1 MHKDSEQA
9 LKQALV
15 LSCSVAGDYAR
26 FSQPLSEFS
35 WKKQHRNTS
44 APPPLNLELGFKTRG
59 TWATS
64 LTWENTSNQSTHI
77 VIS

>member
-15 LSCSVAGDYAR
+15 LSCGVAGDYAR

-35 WKKQHRNTS
+35 WRKKTHRS
-44 APPPLNLELGFKTRG
+44 IDAPPKNLELGF
-59 TWATS
+59 
-64 LTWENTSNQSTHI
+64 
-77 VIS
+77 

>member
-15 LSCSVAGDYAR
+15 LPFFLSCGVAGDYAR

-35 WKKQHRNTS
+35 
-44 APPPLNLELGFKTRG
+44 
-59 TWATS
+59 
-64 LTWENTSNQSTHI
+64 
-77 VIS
+77 